1 MFDDDQ
7 FSQALV
13 PFGDSQIPSYVDDS
27 QPMSQTM
34 SQNGMV
40 NPTPAS
46 STVVQELVCSVANA
60 VNASIVKTKSQV
72 KGTMKWLPHQSTFVL
87 KHMASLIRTG
97 VRTDKGFKEVHLHAC
112 AKTLF
117 EHCGAEVTS
126 THVYNHLRK
135 WRMRWIQV
143 SKLRDLS
150 GAGWDEETC
159 TIILEEVH
167 YRGHVSDHP
176 KDAEFLNKPILNYVQ
191 MQIIFSYGLST
202 GKHAMGSGD
211 PLGTPLP
218 EDADTQE
225 SDTIV
230 IDGPD
235 KPADAP
241 ILGGKRKRGAL
252 GNDEIQ
258 AFSSMTEPV
267 KEVAAA
273 IRDNKPTD
281 LHPDLYAAVMDSVGF
296 SEEALMLAL
305 GHLVDHK
312 AHGVNFVCM
321 AEQHRTLWPR
331 TFLGKYYN

>member
-1 MFDDDQ
+1 MFDNDQ

-27 QPMSQTM
+27 QPMSR
-34 SQNGMV
+34 NGMV

-46 STVVQELVCSVANA
+46 STVVQELVGSVANA
-60 VNASIVKTKSQV
+60 VNASIAKTQSQV

-97 VRTDKGFKEVHLHAC
+97 GEDRQG
-112 AKTLF
+112 
-117 EHCGAEVTS
+117 
-126 THVYNHLRK
+126 VYNHPRK

-150 GAGWDEETC
+150 GAGWDEET
-159 TIILEEVH
+159 IILEE
-167 YRGHVSDHP
+167 DHQN
-176 KDAEFLNKPILNYVQ
+176 DAEFLNKPILNYVQ
-191 MQIIFSYGLST
+191 MQVIFSYGLAT
-202 GKHAMGSGD
+202 DKHAMGSGD

-225 SDTIV
+225 SDTVV

-252 GNDEIQ
+252 GDDEIQ
-258 AFSSMTEPV
+258 AFSSMTEAV

-281 LHPDLYAAVMDSVGF
+281 PHPDLYAALMD
-296 SEEALMLAL
+296 AL
-305 GHLVDHK
+305 GSRRPSCWLS
-312 AHGVNFVCM
+312 ATSSTT
-321 AEQHRTLWPR
+321 RPR
-331 TFLGKYYN
+331 V